1 MKMEISLKEDI
12 LFALIRTIGFVCII
26 LFLFPLSQ
34 TEVAADQEKDINR
47 FDNNL
52 NLILI
57 IIDTLRADHLGCY
70 GYDNVETPAIDDLA
84 RKGFLFSHAYCQV
97 PITFPSHVSIFTSTY
112 PFYHGAKDNGRYI
125 IDDGFITLAELLKQN
140 DYSTAAFIGAFPLD
154 SRFGLHQGFELYD
167 DFINRKDQETKRLVF
182 AERKAADVLEPA
194 LEWLREKH
202 RQKFFLWLHFFDP
215 HNPYSPPE
223 PFRSKYKN
231 SPYDG
236 EIAYVDSIIKN
247 LFVEMEKLKI
257 DRNTIIVL
265 TSDHGEGLGEH
276 EEDTHGLLLYNSTLH
291 IPLII
296 KVPQFSAMPAV
307 IPNLV
312 RSIDIM
318 PTILDLLKIKKPETQ
333 IQGKSLLPLMLH
345 KEQMNK
351 TEFSYFETYYPQLNY
366 NWSALSGIMN
376 LEWKLILGPKPELYH
391 LKDDPLEL
399 INVYHKEKDKFRELR
414 EVMEMTIA
422 KNTPSIK
429 ADVHQMELDAE
440 TRKKLKSLGYMA
452 STSENKGQNI
462 NPRDMMGLLK
472 MIDQAASLYRSGDY
486 HEAINAFE
494 KILIKDSDNIESL
507 VYLGS
512 CYQEI
517 NNLEKA
523 LDSFSRSLMID
534 AKNSSVVYK
543 LSRCYFLKGDFNKAE
558 DGFKKVIELERNNN
572 LAMFHIG
579 FIAHFRG
586 NIQEA
591 LRWFKQGLI
600 IDERDV
606 DCRNNMANCLLEMNR
621 LEEAIGEFKKVIQI
635 DSSYGDA
642 YNGLGI
648 AYYQLGNT
656 TQAMKWLKEAIKYLP
671 QEAEIYFNLATIL
684 ESAKKYDE
692 ALYHYQKFLQLAK
705 STNMQ
710 KAIEAAKIA
719 VDRIKSL
726 Q

>member
-1 MKMEISLKEDI
+1 MKMEITLKGNI
-12 LFALIRTIGFVCII
+12 LFALIRTIGFVCIL
-26 LFLFPLSQ
+26 LFLFPLLL
-34 TEVAADQEKDINR
+34 TEVAADQEKDISPP
-47 FDNNL
+47 DNNL

-84 RKGFLFSHAYCQV
+84 GKGFLFSNAYCQV

-125 IDDGFITLAELLKQN
+125 IDDGFITLAELIKQN
-140 DYSTAAFIGAFPLD
+140 DYSTAAFIGAYPLD

-167 DFINRKDQETKRLVF
+167 DFINRRNQEAKRLVF

-194 LEWLREKH
+194 LTWLREKH
-202 RQKFFLWLHFFDP
+202 QQKFFLWLHFFDP

-223 PFRSKYKN
+223 PFRSKYRN
-231 SPYDG
+231 YPYDG

-247 LFVEMEKLKI
+247 LFIEMERLKI
-257 DRNTIIVL
+257 DRNTVIVL

-296 KVPQFSAMPAV
+296 KVPQFSAMPTV

-318 PTILDLLKIKKPETQ
+318 PTILDLLKIKKPDKQ
-333 IQGKSLLPLMLH
+333 IQGNSLLPLMLH

-351 TEFSYFETYYPQLNY
+351 TAFSYFETYYPQLNY
-366 NWSALSGIMN
+366 NWSALRGIMS
-376 LEWKLILGPKPELYH
+376 LEWKLILGPESELYH

-399 INVYHKEKDKFRELR
+399 INVYHNEHDKVIELKK
-414 EVMEMTIA
+414 VIDMTISENISPVRPGA
-422 KNTPSIK
+422 
-429 ADVHQMELDAE
+429 HQIQLNEE

-452 STSENKGQNI
+452 SSSENKGRNI

-472 MIDQAASLYRSGDY
+472 MIDRAASLYRSSDY
-486 HEAINAFE
+486 HEAINAFN
-494 KILIKDSDNIESL
+494 KILIKDTDNIESL

-517 NNLEKA
+517 NNLEKGIDIFSHA
-523 LDSFSRSLMID
+523 LTID
-534 AKNSSVVYK
+534 AKNSSIVYK
-543 LSRCYFLKGDFNKAE
+543 LSRCYFLKGDFDKAE

-572 LAMFHIG
+572 LAMFHLG
-579 FIAHFRG
+579 LIAHFRG

-591 LRWFKQGLI
+591 LEWFQRGLE

-606 DCRNNMANCLLEMNR
+606 DCRNNLANCLLEMNR
-621 LEEAIGEFKKVIQI
+621 LKEAIEEFKKVIQL

-648 AYYQLGNT
+648 VYYQLDNT
-656 TQAMKWLKEAIKYLP
+656 TQAIKWLKEAAKYLP

-684 ESAKKYDE
+684 ESDRKYDE
-692 ALYHYQKFLQLAK
+692 ALRNYQKFLQLAK

-719 VDRIKSL
+719 IDRIKSL

>member
-1 MKMEISLKEDI
+1 MKMEISLKENI
-12 LFALIRTIGFVCII
+12 LFALLKAIGFICII
-26 LFLFPLSQ
+26 LFLFPLLW
-34 TEVAADQEKDINR
+34 TKAAAYQEEDIKPP
-47 FDNNL
+47 DDNL
-52 NLILI
+52 NLIFI

-70 GYDNVETPAIDDLA
+70 GYDNVETTAIDDLA

-97 PITFPSHVSIFTSTY
+97 PITFPSHVCIFTSTY

-140 DYSTAAFIGAFPLD
+140 DYSTAAFIGAYPLD

-167 DFINRKDQETKRLVF
+167 DFINRRDQEAKRLVF

-194 LEWLREKH
+194 LKWLREKH
-202 RQKFFLWLHFFDP
+202 QQKFFLWLHFFDP

-247 LFVEMEKLKI
+247 LFVEMERLKI
-257 DRNTIIVL
+257 DRNTVIVL

-276 EEDTHGLLLYNSTLH
+276 EEETHGLLLYNSTLH

-296 KVPQFSAMPAV
+296 KVPQFSGMPTV

-318 PTILDLLKIKKPETQ
+318 PTILDLLKIKKPDTQ
-333 IQGKSLLPLMLH
+333 IQGNSILPLMLH
-345 KEQMNK
+345 KEKMNK
-351 TEFSYFETYYPQLNY
+351 TTFSYFETYYPQLNY
-366 NWSALSGIMN
+366 NWSALRGMMS

-391 LKDDPLEL
+391 LTSDHLEL
-399 INVYHKEKDKFRELR
+399 KNMYHQEKNKGRELR
-414 EVMEMTIA
+414 EIMEMTITE
-422 KNTPSIK
+422 NTTSVKP
-429 ADVHQMELDAE
+429 DVHQMELDAE
-440 TRKKLKSLGYMA
+440 ARKKLKSLGYMA
-452 STSENKGQNI
+452 STSENKGRPI
-462 NPRDMMGLLK
+462 NPRDMMGIVK
-472 MIDQAASLYRSGDY
+472 MINQAASLYRTSNY
-486 HEAINAFE
+486 QEAINAFN
-494 KILIKDSDNIESL
+494 KILIKDEENIESL

-517 NNLEKA
+517 NNLENA
-523 LDSFSRSLMID
+523 IDSFSHALDID
-534 AKNSSVVYK
+534 AKNSSILYK
-543 LSRCYFLKGDFNKAE
+543 LSRCYFLKGDFDKAE
-558 DGFKKVIELERNNN
+558 EGFNKVIELERNNN
-572 LAMFHIG
+572 LAIFHLG
-579 FIAHFRG
+579 LIAHFRG

-591 LRWFKQGLI
+591 LEWFQRGLE

-606 DCRNNMANCLLEMNR
+606 DCRNNLANCLLEMNR
-621 LEEAIGEFKKVIQI
+621 LEEAIEEFKKVIQL

-648 AYYQLGNT
+648 AFYQRGYT
-656 TQAMKWLKEAIKYLP
+656 AQAINYLTEAIKFLP

-684 ESAKKYDE
+684 ESDRKYDE

-705 STNMQ
+705 SADMQ

-719 VDRIKSL
+719 VDRIKNL